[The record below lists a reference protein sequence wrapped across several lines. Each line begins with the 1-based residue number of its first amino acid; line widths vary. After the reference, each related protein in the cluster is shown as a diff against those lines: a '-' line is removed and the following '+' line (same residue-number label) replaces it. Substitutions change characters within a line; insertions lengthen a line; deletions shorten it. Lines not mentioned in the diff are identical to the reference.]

1 MNLEAKNIFGTVP
14 KQDYLNLWSDD
25 KVDYAKIVKLVDLN
39 KPDICQMTD
48 VIVGRVR
55 YDRQIPKAVRTR
67 LEEIGNILN
76 LVGQYFEG
84 DAYKTALWFATKNPG
99 LGNISPRDM
108 IRLNRHDN
116 LRNFVLAAR
125 EEAGWGDE
133 K

>member
-39 KPDICQMTD
+39 KPDISQMTD
-48 VIVGRVR
+48 VNVGRVR